1 MFKIRFMHVSY
12 SKNRDWKPFI
22 SQILTNVQEIFLVMW
37 MLTVPTPLDHIYVH
51 ATLGTL
57 EMDRLAQVILISFLQ
72 CPERSFMTNERQSS
86 SLVFLFRSYFYFY
99 TIPAIQS
106 GELTK
111 TSFQLKIMAPEIV
124 KHLYWLTKTFLIIT
138 SKRGAL
144 DSLQT
149 LTGVHKWTSVMSTP
163 LAVIPRA
170 PVILNTLRM
179 VWHVKP

>member
-1 MFKIRFMHVSY
+1 M
-12 SKNRDWKPFI
+12 
-22 SQILTNVQEIFLVMW
+22 QEIFLVMW
-37 MLTVPTPLDHIYVH
+37 MLHVPTPLDHIYVH

-57 EMDRLAQVILISFLQ
+57 EMGRIAQVILISFLQ
-72 CPERSFMTNERQSS
+72 CPEKSFMTDERQSS
-86 SLVFLFRSYFYFY
+86 SLVFLFRSYFY
-99 TIPAIQS
+99 TILAIQS

-170 PVILNTLRM
+170 PTVAPVILNTLRM